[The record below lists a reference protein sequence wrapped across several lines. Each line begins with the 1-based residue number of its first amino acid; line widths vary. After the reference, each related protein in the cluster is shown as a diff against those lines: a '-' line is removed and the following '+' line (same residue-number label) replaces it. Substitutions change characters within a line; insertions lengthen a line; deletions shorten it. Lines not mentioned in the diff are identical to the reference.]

1 MKKLISLFLFPFF
14 LFLFLGLLN
23 FPHPVK
29 AQTNLSGKVVVLDPG
44 HGGSDTGAV
53 NGTLYEKTVTLDIA
67 NRLKTLL
74 KVDGAIVYLTRDCD
88 CDKSNN
94 DRYTLAN
101 SVGGNI
107 LVSIHLNGS
116 TNSTKDGTQGL
127 WGKKNK
133 DQPFTKTVH
142 QVLVGSLGVPDL
154 GITNFASGV
163 LLKSNMPATIAETVF
178 LTNTTE
184 YNLLTNGTGNRQQ
197 QIAQALYQ
205 GIINWFANPI
215 TSTPRL

>member
-1 MKKLISLFLFPFF
+1 MKKFLTAIFTSFFTLLFVTSVF
-14 LFLFLGLLN
+14 
-23 FPHPVK
+23 
-29 AQTNLSGKVVVLDPG
+29 AQTNLSGKVIVLDPG

-74 KVDGAIVYLTRDCD
+74 EVDGATVYVTRDCD

-101 SVGGNI
+101 SVSGNI

-116 TNSTKDGTQGL
+116 TNSSKDGTQGL

-133 DQPFTKTVH
+133 DQAFTKTVH
-142 QVLVGSLGVPDL
+142 QALADSLGLPDL
-154 GITNFASGV
+154 GVTNFASGV

-178 LTNTTE
+178 ITNTNE
-184 YNLLTNGTGNRQQ
+184 YNLLTDGTGNRQQ
-197 QIAQALYQ
+197 QIAQSLYQ
-205 GIINWFANPI
+205 GVVNWFSNPPP
-215 TSTPRL
+215 STRHP

>member
-1 MKKLISLFLFPFF
+1 MKKFLASIFTSLLTLLFVTSVF
-14 LFLFLGLLN
+14 
-23 FPHPVK
+23 
-29 AQTNLSGKVVVLDPG
+29 AQTNLTGKVIVLDPG

-53 NGTLYEKTVTLDIA
+53 NGTLYEKTVTSDVA

-74 KVDGAIVYLTRDCD
+74 EADGATVYLTRDCD

-133 DQPFTKTVH
+133 DQAFTKTVH
-142 QVLVGSLGVPDL
+142 QALAGSLGVPDL

-178 LTNTTE
+178 ITNTNE
-184 YNLLTNGTGNRQQ
+184 YSLLTDGTGNRHQ
-197 QIAQALYQ
+197 QIAQSLYL
-205 GIINWFANPI
+205 GIIKWFANPP
-215 TSTPRL
+215 TSTRHP

>member
-1 MKKLISLFLFPFF
+1 MKKFLTAIFTSLLTLLFVTSVF
-14 LFLFLGLLN
+14 
-23 FPHPVK
+23 
-29 AQTNLSGKVVVLDPG
+29 AQTNLSGKVIVLDPG

-53 NGTLYEKTVTLDIA
+53 NDTLYEKTVTLDIA

-74 KVDGAIVYLTRDCD
+74 EAEGATVYLTRECD

-101 SVGGNI
+101 SVGGNA

-133 DQPFTKTVH
+133 DQAFTKTVH
-142 QVLVGSLGVPDL
+142 QALAGSLGVPDL

-178 LTNTTE
+178 ITNTNE

-197 QIAQALYQ
+197 QIAQSLYQ
-205 GIINWFANPI
+205 GIINWFSNPV
-215 TSTPRL
+215 TSKPHP

>member
-1 MKKLISLFLFPFF
+1 MKKLISLFLFPLF

-23 FPHPVK
+23 FPHSVK
-29 AQTNLSGKVVVLDPG
+29 AQTNLSGKVVVLDSG

-74 KVDGAIVYLTRDCD
+74 EADGATVYLTRNCD

-101 SVGGNI
+101 SVSGNI

-116 TNSTKDGTQGL
+116 TNSSKDGTQGL

-133 DQPFTKTVH
+133 DQAFTKVIH
-142 QVLVGSLGVPDL
+142 QALTGSLGVPDL
-154 GITNFASGV
+154 GVTNFASGV
-163 LLKSNMPATIAETVF
+163 LLKSNMPATIAETIF
-178 LTNTTE
+178 ITNTNE
-184 YNLLTNGTGNRQQ
+184 YNLLTDGTGNRQQ
-197 QIAQALYQ
+197 QIARSLYQ
-205 GIINWFANPI
+205 GIVNWFSNPPP
-215 TSTPRL
+215 STRHP

>member
-1 MKKLISLFLFPFF
+1 VKKFLTAIFTSLLTLLFVTSVF
-14 LFLFLGLLN
+14 
-23 FPHPVK
+23 
-29 AQTNLSGKVVVLDPG
+29 AQTNLSGKVIVLDPG

-67 NRLKTLL
+67 NRLKSLL
-74 KVDGAIVYLTRDCD
+74 EADGATVYLTRDCD

-101 SVGGNI
+101 SVSGNI

-116 TNSTKDGTQGL
+116 TNSSKDGTQGL

-133 DQPFTKTVH
+133 DQAFTKIVH
-142 QVLVGSLGVPDL
+142 QALAGSLGVPDL

-163 LLKSNMPATIAETVF
+163 LLKSNMPTTIAETVF
-178 LTNTTE
+178 ITNTNE
-184 YNLLTNGTGNRQQ
+184 YNLLTDGTGNRQQ
-197 QIAQALYQ
+197 QIAQSLYQ
-205 GIINWFANPI
+205 GVVNWFSNPPP
-215 TSTPRL
+215 STRHP